1 MKHRYL
7 TILVAL
13 LLIIIVFSYVIS
25 GRMGMTLFPK
35 TEADY
40 ANVVVTLPFGTP
52 VEKTQAIAN
61 QISESARRVIAKT
74 PNGNLL
80 LKGIFSEIA
89 KKVVIL
95 PKCEFI

>member
-1 MKHRYL
+1 M